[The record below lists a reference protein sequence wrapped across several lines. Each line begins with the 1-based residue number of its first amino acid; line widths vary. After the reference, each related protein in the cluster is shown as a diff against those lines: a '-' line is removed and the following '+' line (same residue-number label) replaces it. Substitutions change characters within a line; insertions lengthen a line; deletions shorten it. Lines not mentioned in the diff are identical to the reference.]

1 MDFQISGF
9 RIMGLHGR
17 QNVTIEVKGNAIILV
32 GVNGLGKTTIV
43 NILYYFLTRQWG
55 RLLDYQFTAV
65 AVDINNQTISLN
77 RDDIEEEMIQKDVRS
92 TPRLPSWVSRQAR
105 FHLTSKVR
113 DTLLSRNV
121 SLARLRSLANETAMS
136 HSQLVHLRETLLDE
150 ARQHD
155 LFEEDS
161 KLKEQDELLQKQ
173 MTSRVLYLPTYRRI
187 ERDLEAIFPGLEEEI
202 HRGRE
207 RQRQTEA
214 YVEFVEFGMRDV
226 ERRFDE
232 LFAGLKDR
240 ARSELN
246 SLAASYLREV
256 IRGEADTYDTSLIDS
271 LDDDTITRIL
281 SRVEERNM
289 LEDADKRTLREVI
302 ERLRAFSREE
312 RRADSH
318 DLYVGHFFSKLA
330 DIHKS
335 LAKAEGSVSAFVEV
349 CNRYLQGKRLIFND
363 KDYTV
368 YVEQESSGEKLNMR
382 HLSSGEKQVVS
393 LFTHVYLGE
402 AEGLVVLI
410 DEPELSLSVPWQRQL
425 LPDILNSSSCN
436 FLAAVTHSPYIFENN
451 LDPNARDLRECIQ
464 DL

>member
-155 LFEEDS
+155 LF
-161 KLKEQDELLQKQ
+161 
-173 MTSRVLYLPTYRRI
+173 
-187 ERDLEAIFPGLEEEI
+187 
-202 HRGRE
+202 
-207 RQRQTEA
+207 
-214 YVEFVEFGMRDV
+214 
-226 ERRFDE
+226 
-232 LFAGLKDR
+232 
-240 ARSELN
+240 
-246 SLAASYLREV
+246 
-256 IRGEADTYDTSLIDS
+256 
-271 LDDDTITRIL
+271 
-281 SRVEERNM
+281 
-289 LEDADKRTLREVI
+289 
-302 ERLRAFSREE
+302 
-312 RRADSH
+312 
-318 DLYVGHFFSKLA
+318 
-330 DIHKS
+330 
-335 LAKAEGSVSAFVEV
+335 
-349 CNRYLQGKRLIFND
+349 
-363 KDYTV
+363 
-368 YVEQESSGEKLNMR
+368 
-382 HLSSGEKQVVS
+382 
-393 LFTHVYLGE
+393 
-402 AEGLVVLI
+402 
-410 DEPELSLSVPWQRQL
+410 
-425 LPDILNSSSCN
+425 
-436 FLAAVTHSPYIFENN
+436 
-451 LDPNARDLRECIQ
+451 
-464 DL
+464 